1 MKKNNR
7 AKILINIVLIAIII
21 GVICKVFGG
30 QSEEII
36 EQISKMTF
44 ATLFIIILCSA
55 FFNAADGLA
64 YYVMAKRYNDNF
76 KWYQGVGCSYYCAFF
91 RLTTFGSGTAASGMY
106 YLHKYNV
113 PMQNSFGM
121 ITINYIVQKI
131 AIVLMCLIFFIGN
144 YGIMKEYY
152 SE

>member
-7 AKILINIVLIAIII
+7 AKILINIVFIAIII

-64 YYVMAKRYNDNF
+64 YYVMAKDIMIISNGIRELDVLIIVHF
-76 KWYQGVGCSYYCAFF
+76 
-91 RLTTFGSGTAASGMY
+91 SG
-106 YLHKYNV
+106 
-113 PMQNSFGM
+113 
-121 ITINYIVQKI
+121 
-131 AIVLMCLIFFIGN
+131 
-144 YGIMKEYY
+144 
-152 SE
+152 

>member
-7 AKILINIVLIAIII
+7 AKILINIVFIAIII

-55 FFNAADGLA
+55 FFNAADGEKGNL
-64 YYVMAKRYNDNF
+64 K
-76 KWYQGVGCSYYCAFF
+76 
-91 RLTTFGSGTAASGMY
+91 SGMAAQAKIVVDDDSV
-106 YLHKYNV
+106 LHFVLSK
-113 PMQNSFGM
+113 
-121 ITINYIVQKI
+121 INLVD
-131 AIVLMCLIFFIGN
+131 
-144 YGIMKEYY
+144 
-152 SE
+152 

>member
-44 ATLFIIILCSA
+44 ATLFII
-55 FFNAADGLA
+55 
-64 YYVMAKRYNDNF
+64 
-76 KWYQGVGCSYYCAFF
+76 
-91 RLTTFGSGTAASGMY
+91 
-106 YLHKYNV
+106 
-113 PMQNSFGM
+113 
-121 ITINYIVQKI
+121 KI
-131 AIVLMCLIFFIGN
+131 GRAHV
-144 YGIMKEYY
+144 
-152 SE
+152 